1 MTVNL
6 INSTLFQSGKGE
18 EQNQVWINEV
28 SVLRFFLSEAILKQR
43 RIFIPKKKVVPKK
56 EKLWQLINSNLFQFG
71 KKEEQNQ
78 VWINEVSVLRLFLKE
93 VIE

>member
-28 SVLRFFLSEAILKQR
+28 SILRFFLSEAILKQR
-43 RIFIPKKKVVPKK
+43 RIFIPKKKVIPKK
-56 EKLWQLINSNLFQFG
+56 EKLWQLINSNLFQVG
-71 KKEEQNQ
+71 KKEEQR
-78 VWINEVSVLRLFLKE
+78 IKFE
-93 VIE
+93 